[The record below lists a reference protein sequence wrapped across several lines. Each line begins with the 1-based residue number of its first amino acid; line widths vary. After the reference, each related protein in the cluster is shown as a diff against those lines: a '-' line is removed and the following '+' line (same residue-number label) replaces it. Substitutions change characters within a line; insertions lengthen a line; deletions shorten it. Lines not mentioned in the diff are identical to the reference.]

1 MRLLQG
7 MLVAHYQ
14 GTGKSNALEVFC
26 IPETEHDSFF
36 KWLKEYDATMFRKM
50 KHTSG
55 FVPLGNRKTLTTLTT
70 QYRLSH
76 TQTNVGWKT
85 VPMQPNSVVFWVG
98 PHRVRH
104 ARGKTDTDSYRSVL
118 YLNIQDTPLCDEL
131 PSTPY
136 DECFANHTQGKQVNR
151 SLETALKDYMA
162 KYGQLYGWN
171 KQTIPSA
178 FHNLFE
184 APFGETNHT
193 KRDQQHEDTPIADPC
208 TEHPHLMHLRE
219 NGYVVIPNALPACTA
234 LQLHT
239 VITECVRTVLFRIPR
254 KGMSVDVQ
262 TGVLEWSTE
271 TFAKR
276 LNTIELNKARYFK
289 RHSTE
294 LFCAYTKDE
303 KDETADDSRKR
314 IPLQGVQGITL
325 SSQML
330 DIYSHPF
337 FAQCLIQ
344 IHPLVQRAL
353 GTRTFYFGKERCSI
367 RSHGSAS
374 LETHIDTPVH
384 KICL

>member
-208 TEHPHLMHLRE
+208 TEHPHRSCQQGPRCAEALSTVPAGARDGQEGGEEAAQGARAQRQGPRLRAPSPARSDLVGGRARAPRLTSRSYLRAYSLM
-219 NGYVVIPNALPACTA
+219 
-234 LQLHT
+234 
-239 VITECVRTVLFRIPR
+239 
-254 KGMSVDVQ
+254 
-262 TGVLEWSTE
+262 
-271 TFAKR
+271 
-276 LNTIELNKARYFK
+276 
-289 RHSTE
+289 
-294 LFCAYTKDE
+294 
-303 KDETADDSRKR
+303 
-314 IPLQGVQGITL
+314 
-325 SSQML
+325 
-330 DIYSHPF
+330 
-337 FAQCLIQ
+337 
-344 IHPLVQRAL
+344 
-353 GTRTFYFGKERCSI
+353 
-367 RSHGSAS
+367 
-374 LETHIDTPVH
+374 TPHDNHV
-384 KICL
+384 